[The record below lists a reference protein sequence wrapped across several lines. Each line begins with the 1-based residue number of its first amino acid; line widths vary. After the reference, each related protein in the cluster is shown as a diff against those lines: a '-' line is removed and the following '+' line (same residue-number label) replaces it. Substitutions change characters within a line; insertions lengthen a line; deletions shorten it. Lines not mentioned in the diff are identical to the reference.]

1 MALHTASLHP
11 DPEQLQRFSLG
22 KLNDQRF
29 AEIESH
35 LEICEP
41 CSESLDSLSSE
52 DAFVSLL
59 CELQQA
65 DEDTDPARAS
75 QTECSLIGSA
85 KSDSPPPMPA
95 TLREY
100 RLDRVLGRGG
110 MGVVYE
116 AWHTKL
122 CRSVAVKVLSSE
134 LTRHPEAVTRFE
146 RELRAIGL

>member
-1 MALHTASLHP
+1 MAPHTASLHP

-22 KLNDQRF
+22 KLDDQRF

-65 DEDTDPARAS
+65 DEGTDPAKETE
-75 QTECSLIGSA
+75 TECGPIGSA
-85 KSDSPPPMPA
+85 KFDPPPTPA
-95 TLREY
+95 AR
-100 RLDRVLGRGG
+100 
-110 MGVVYE
+110 
-116 AWHTKL
+116 KL
-122 CRSVAVKVLSSE
+122 
-134 LTRHPEAVTRFE
+134 
-146 RELRAIGL
+146 